1 MACEASLSCIVS
13 ATGNQCGACGALN
26 QACCGTNNAGTCTGT
41 GLACG
46 GRNAGAGTPGMC
58 ATCGGAGQ
66 LCCPTNVATPDG
78 GAAPTACTATLACI
92 LSATGNQCNACG
104 AAGQPCCGTGN
115 NGTCTAGLGLVCT
128 GRMNAGGVPG
138 TCTAPPPADAG
149 APDVPAGQ

>member
-1 MACEASLSCIVS
+1 A
-13 ATGNQCGACGALN
+13 ATGNQCGACGAAG
-26 QACCGTNNAGTCTGT
+26 QPCCGTGNPTCAT

-46 GRNAGAGTPGMC
+46 GRNAGMGVPGMC
-58 ATCGGAGQ
+58 AACGGAGQ

-115 NGTCTAGLGLVCT
+115 NGTCTAGLGLVCM